1 MRQLPE
7 ILDPQVVVG
16 TDTADDAAVYKL
28 RDDLAV
34 VQTVDYITPIVDDP
48 FTFGQVAAANSI
60 SDVYAMGATPIFA
73 LSILGFPPQKV
84 PLEMVEQILRGGI
97 SKATEAGIQII
108 GGHTVDDEEPKYGL
122 VVTGVVH
129 PEEVITNATARAGD
143 DLILTKPI
151 GTGVVNTAIKAEM
164 APENSIQEAIKVMT
178 TLNRSASEAMVK
190 VGVNACTD
198 VTGFG
203 LLGHLH
209 EVTHA
214 SGVGAK
220 IYLSSIPVITGV
232 WDLLSDWIVPEGT
245 HANVKYVQEWV
256 EYEADLPEDAEFLLL
271 DPQTS
276 GGLLISV
283 PKGKTEKLLTA
294 LDDAGVENFAF
305 IGEIIEDTDSR
316 IRVRGENSGR
326 R

>member
-1 MRQLPE
+1 MRQLPK
-7 ILDPQVVVG
+7 ILDPKVIVG

-34 VQTVDYITPIVDDP
+34 VQTVDYITPIADDP
-48 FTFGQVAAANSI
+48 FIFGEVAAANSI
-60 SDVYAMGATPIFA
+60 SDIYAMGATPIFA
-73 LSILGFPPQKV
+73 LSIVGFPAKKI
-84 PLEMVEQILRGGI
+84 PLEMVEQILQGGV
-97 SKATEAGIQII
+97 SKAMEAGIQII

-122 VVTGVVH
+122 VVTGVVS
-129 PEEVITNATARAGD
+129 PERVITNATAQVGD

-151 GTGVVNTAIKAEM
+151 GTGVVNTAIKVEM
-164 APENSIQEAIKVMT
+164 ASEESMQEAIKVMS
-178 TLNRSASEAMVK
+178 TLNRAASEAMVK

-209 EVTHA
+209 EMTHA
-214 SGVGAK
+214 SEVGAN

-232 WDLLSDWIVPEGT
+232 WELLSDWVVPEGT
-245 HANVKYVQEWV
+245 HSNVEYVREWV
-256 EYEADLPEDAEFLLL
+256 ELDDGLPEDAEFLLL

-283 PKGKTEKLLTA
+283 PKRKTEKLLES
-294 LDDAGVENFAF
+294 LVDAGVETFAR
-305 IGEIIEDTDSR
+305 IGEITEDADSK
-316 IRVRGENSGR
+316 IRVRI
-326 R
+326 

>member
-1 MRQLPE
+1 LPE
-7 ILDPQVVVG
+7 ILDPKVLVG

-28 RDDLAV
+28 RDDLAI
-34 VQTVDYITPIVDDP
+34 VQTVDYITPIVDSP
-48 FTFGQVAAANSI
+48 FIFGEVAAANSI
-60 SDVYAMGATPIFA
+60 SDIYAMGATPIFA

-84 PLEMVEQILRGGI
+84 PLEIVEQILRGGI
-97 SKATEAGIQII
+97 SKASEAGIQII

-122 VVTGVVH
+122 VVTGVIH
-129 PEEVITNATARAGD
+129 PKEVITNATAQVGD

-164 APENSIQEAIKVMT
+164 APEESMQEAIRVMT
-178 TLNRSASEAMVK
+178 TLNQAASEAMIK

-209 EVTHA
+209 EMTHA
-214 SGVGAK
+214 SGLGAK
-220 IYLSSIPVITGV
+220 IYLSNIPVITGL
-232 WDLLSDWIVPEGT
+232 WDLLADWIVPEGT
-245 HANVKYVQEWV
+245 HSNVEYVKEWV
-256 EYEADLPEDAEFLLL
+256 EYDDELPEDAEFLLF

-283 PKGKTEKLLTA
+283 PKEKTEKLLA
-294 LDDAGVENFAF
+294 VLDDAGVETFAH
-305 IGEIIEDTDSR
+305 IGEITEDTDSK
-316 IRVRGENSGR
+316 IHVGV
-326 R
+326 